1 MERTSEVV
9 IAASSCVSEENIRKR
24 FDDVQEYIR
33 ENNLEELMDDPSRI
47 FNGNETRFQIC
58 PSTCRVLAEKGAQ
71 NEYSIDEGSSEKNI
85 TVMFSFSENGK
96 KCCPMIVYPY
106 KRITEKIAQLFP
118 TEWGNAR
125 SDIGWVTCEEFY
137 EYIANIFHHFLFLK
151 E

>member
-1 MERTSEVV
+1 M
-9 IAASSCVSEENIRKR
+9 
-24 FDDVQEYIR
+24 QEYIR

-47 FNGNETRFQIC
+47 FNGNETRFQIR

-71 NEYSIDEGSSEKNI
+71 NEYSIDEGSSKKNI